1 MFFSISP
8 FLYREKFVLRFKIW
22 EGERKLLVDGNV
34 DSFETSREIPCTTMF
49 RGYAGNT
56 GGNLND

>member
-22 EGERKLLVDGNV
+22 EERKLLVDGNV
-34 DSFETSREIPCTTMF
+34 DSIETSREIPCTTMF
-49 RGYAGNT
+49 RGYAGNLK